1 MRIIQGHGGTS
12 VEGTESCLRKALA
25 ELLLYILDNN
35 INANTRGNPAA
46 TGMFESETLMTI
58 LDIFTEEDLNFV
70 EGLIKHIET
79 SAGYRFDEREYMEFS
94 VNLLVMIYRVR
105 NGFLMEPV
113 LKSNYRKQET
123 GSPGCH
129 CV

>member
-1 MRIIQGHGGTS
+1 
-12 VEGTESCLRKALA
+12 
-25 ELLLYILDNN
+25 
-35 INANTRGNPAA
+35 
-46 TGMFESETLMTI
+46 MFESDTLMTI

-113 LKSNYRKQET
+113 LKAIT
-123 GSPGCH
+123 GNRRGIPWMPLRLSWPPA
-129 CV
+129 

>member
-113 LKSNYRKQET
+113 
-123 GSPGCH
+123 
-129 CV
+129 

>member
-1 MRIIQGHGGTS
+1 MGDIGR
-12 VEGTESCLRKALA
+12 GTESCLRKALA

-35 INANTRGNPAA
+35 INANTGSNPAGA
-46 TGMFESETLMTI
+46 GMFESDTLMTI

-113 LKSNYRKQET
+113 LKSNYRKQERI
-123 GSPGCH
+123 PGCH

>member
-1 MRIIQGHGGTS
+1 M
-12 VEGTESCLRKALA
+12 
-25 ELLLYILDNN
+25 
-35 INANTRGNPAA
+35 
-46 TGMFESETLMTI
+46 
-58 LDIFTEEDLNFV
+58 

-113 LKSNYRKQET
+113 LKSNYRKQERI
-123 GSPGCH
+123 PGCH